1 MLMGGIKKIVNQTW
15 YHSSLAHSIVR
26 EAMLLKGEQQIQYE
40 QLEVINR
47 MHLFRDGGHPRVA
60 VAPYRVAMY
69 FCLTSANWEVYS
81 SVSHTDKFSSEV
93 VYPVQAHFV
102 GL

>member
-1 MLMGGIKKIVNQTW
+1 
-15 YHSSLAHSIVR
+15 
-26 EAMLLKGEQQIQYE
+26 MLLKGEQQIQYE

-47 MHLFRDGGHPRVA
+47 MHLFREGGHPRVA
-60 VAPYRVAMY
+60 VVPYRVAMY